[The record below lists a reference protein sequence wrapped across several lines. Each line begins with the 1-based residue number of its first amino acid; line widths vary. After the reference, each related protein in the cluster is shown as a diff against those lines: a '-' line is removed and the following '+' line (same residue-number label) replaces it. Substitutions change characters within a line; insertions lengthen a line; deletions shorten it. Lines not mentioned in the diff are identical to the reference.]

1 MLAVGSEGTESY
13 PIVIASDSDSD
24 EDKEKEAEK
33 EEEEDEEDEDEEEFQ
48 VRYDISDDNVSLCDV
63 FPCPCV
69 FPLLM

>member
-33 EEEEDEEDEDEEEFQ
+33 EEEEDEEEFQ